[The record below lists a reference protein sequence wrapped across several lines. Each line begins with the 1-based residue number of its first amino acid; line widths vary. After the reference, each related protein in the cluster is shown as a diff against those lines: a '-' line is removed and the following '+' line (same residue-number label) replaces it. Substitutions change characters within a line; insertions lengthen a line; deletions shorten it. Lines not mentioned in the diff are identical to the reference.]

1 MFDVISQS
9 CKCLFVFSIMDLKL
23 SNQECIREPT
33 VAVWGKN
40 EFCQGVYFQMFVV
53 AQMCSNN
60 SAELEGFLAVK
71 SWWNPFL
78 TTDEG
83 LHQAKGGKIL
93 LH

>member
-1 MFDVISQS
+1 
-9 CKCLFVFSIMDLKL
+9 MDLKH

-33 VAVWGKN
+33 VAAWGKN
-40 EFCQGVYFQMFVV
+40 EFCQGVCFQIFVV

-60 SAELEGFLAVK
+60 STELECFLAVK
-71 SWWNPFL
+71 SWWNTLL

-83 LHQAKGGKIL
+83 LHQAKGGKIF